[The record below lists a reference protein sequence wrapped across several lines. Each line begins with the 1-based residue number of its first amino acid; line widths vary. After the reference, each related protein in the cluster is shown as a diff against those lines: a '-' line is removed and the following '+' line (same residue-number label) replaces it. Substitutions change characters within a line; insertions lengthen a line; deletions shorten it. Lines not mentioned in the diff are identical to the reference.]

1 MGIPPLAHQ
10 TLTRA
15 PGLGRAASVLTA
27 RTGGLLAVASAAAG
41 GILLLLYDRLSETAS
56 LTADSANAVLQGRS
70 MAGGNV
76 LLSGWTLSGAS
87 FYATDLPFY
96 AAFAAIGGLSPDV
109 AHEVGAAIYTLLVL
123 AACFLARGRAR
134 GLAGL
139 GRMAVT
145 LVLLLAPA
153 PGEAVQLLLLGPFH
167 AGTTLALI
175 LALLVLDAAGDRPL
189 GAVAVGALLTLAV
202 LSDAL
207 ALYVGVLPIVAVIV
221 LSVWTRSS
229 SRRSDLAL
237 LAAAV
242 LSIPASLL
250 LGGGIGV
257 LGGFATVP
265 LQASFAPVEDLPK
278 NAALALEGVLLLFGA
293 NFFGRPLASPATLG
307 ILTHLAGVAFVLAT
321 CRWTVQAWRRGQEAD
336 QVSHVLLVAMALDV
350 AAYLFSN
357 QAIDLMTSRYLIP
370 FLAFGAVLAGRVG
383 ADRLWDRRLR
393 GAAAAVGLVYLVS
406 FGASL
411 RTPPAPSSD
420 AELVA
425 FLARHHL
432 HYGVA
437 AYWQASTVTVES
449 GGRVRVRAVRAGPP
463 RASAY
468 LWEAEGSW
476 YDPGRPGNDA
486 RFVLRDT
493 WDSRSVDRS
502 AIVASFGRPSQEYW
516 FGRYDVLVWDH
527 NLLDQVIR

>member
-1 MGIPPLAHQ
+1 MPPLAQ
-10 TLTRA
+10 GTLTRT
-15 PGLGRAASVLTA
+15 PGRVRAASGLSG
-27 RTGGLLAVASAAAG
+27 RTGALLAIASAGAA
-41 GILLLLYDRLSETAS
+41 LLLLYDRLSETAS

-70 MAGGNV
+70 MAEGNV

-87 FYATDLPFY
+87 FFATDLPFY
-96 AAFAAIGGLSPDV
+96 AAFAAIRGLSPDV
-109 AHEVGAAIYTLLVL
+109 AHQVGAAIYTLLVL
-123 AACFLARGRAR
+123 AACFLARGSAR
-134 GLAGL
+134 GLPGL

-145 LVLLLAPA
+145 LLLLVAPE

-167 AGTTLALI
+167 AGTTLVLL

-207 ALYVGVLPIVAVIV
+207 ALYVGVLPIVAVTT
-221 LSVWTRSS
+221 LRLWA
-229 SRRSDLAL
+229 RRRAGRRPDLAL

-250 LGGGIGV
+250 LMGAIGV

-265 LQASFAPVEDLPK
+265 RQASFAGIEDLPK
-278 NAALALEGVLLLFGA
+278 NAALALQGVLLLFGA
-293 NFFGRPLASPATLG
+293 NFFGRPQAAPAILAALV
-307 ILTHLAGVAFVLAT
+307 HLAGVVLVLAT
-321 CRWTVQAWRRGQEAD
+321 CRWAVQSWRHGEEGDR
-336 QVSHVLLVAMALDV
+336 VSHVLLVAMAVDV

-370 FLAFGAVLAGRVG
+370 FLAFGAVLAGRAG
-383 ADRLWDRRLR
+383 ADRLWSSRLR
-393 GAAAAVGLVYLVS
+393 GAAAAVGLVYLVF
-406 FGASL
+406 FGVSL
-411 RTPPAPSSD
+411 RTPPAPSPE
-420 AELVA
+420 AELGA
-425 FLARHHL
+425 FLERHHL
-432 HYGVA
+432 EYGVA
-437 AYWQASTVTVES
+437 AYWQASTVTVQS
-449 GGRVRVRAVRAGPP
+449 GGRVRVRAVVAGPP
-463 RASAY
+463 QPSAY

-493 WDSRSVDRS
+493 WDSRSVERG
-502 AIVASFGRPSQEYW
+502 AIIAAFGRPLEDYQI
-516 FGRYDVLVWDH
+516 GRYEVLVWDR